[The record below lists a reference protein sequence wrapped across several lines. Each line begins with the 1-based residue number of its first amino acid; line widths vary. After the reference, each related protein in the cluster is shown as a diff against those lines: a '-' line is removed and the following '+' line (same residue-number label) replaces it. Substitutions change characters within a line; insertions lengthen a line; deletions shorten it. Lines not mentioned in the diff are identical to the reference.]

1 MKPQSLSDIPDHVTQ
16 CLQLAMVLE
25 VSAYPKPGNVHRTAD
40 SRDTC
45 YEHYLA
51 SAIAAGPYFRE
62 ASKRGVMIYAGKLD
76 PSKAEVGRTIKDAV
90 EKMLMLTGHNTVLGS
105 LMLLTPLG
113 LAAGMALAN
122 QRGGM
127 METLREE
134 LHHVVRSTTP
144 TDALN
149 FYEAIRKA
157 NPGGLGRVQK
167 LDVNDPS
174 SEREILKK
182 EVTLFEV
189 MKIAS
194 EHDSI
199 AAEWISDY
207 HITFDVGY
215 PYFIKELEHTDDF
228 NSATVHTY
236 LKILTEFPDT
246 LIARKMGIEKAE
258 EVASQAKEILLSGGL
273 TTLKGK
279 QMLTEFDKKL
289 RQFGGKLNPGTTADL
304 VSSVLAVS
312 ILEGYLP

>member
-1 MKPQSLSDIPDHVTQ
+1 MI
-16 CLQLAMVLE
+16 LE

-40 SRDTC
+40 SSDTR

-62 ASKRGVMIYAGKLD
+62 ASERGVMIYKGKLD
-76 PSKAEVGRTIKDAV
+76 HSKAEVGKTIKDAV
-90 EKMLMLTGHNTVLGS
+90 EKMLVWTGHNTVLGS
-105 LMLLTPLG
+105 LMLLLPLS
-113 LAAGMALAN
+113 LAAGIALAS
-122 QRGGM
+122 QREKM
-127 METLREE
+127 LKTLRDE
-134 LHHVVRSTTP
+134 LHHIVRSTTP
-144 TDALN
+144 TDTLN

-157 NPGGLGRVQK
+157 NPGGLGKVKK

-174 SEREILKK
+174 SKREIHKK
-182 EVTLFEV
+182 EITLFEV
-189 MKIAS
+189 LKIAS
-194 EHDSI
+194 EYDSI

-207 HITFDVGY
+207 HITFDVGH
-215 PYFIKELEHTDDF
+215 PYFIKELKRTDDF

-246 LIARKMGIEKAE
+246 LIARKMGTKKAE

-279 QMLTEFDKKL
+279 RILTEFDEKL
-289 RQFGGKLNPGTTADL
+289 RKSGSKLNPGTTADL

>member
-1 MKPQSLSDIPDHVTQ
+1 
-16 CLQLAMVLE
+16 MVLE

-40 SRDTC
+40 SSDTL

-62 ASKRGVMIYAGKLD
+62 ASKRGVMIYTGKLD
-76 PSKAEVGRTIKDAV
+76 PSKAEVGKTIKDAV
-90 EKMLMLTGHNTVLGS
+90 EKMLVWTGHNTVLGS
-105 LMLLTPLG
+105 LMLLLPLSV
-113 LAAGMALAN
+113 AAGIVLAS
-122 QRGGM
+122 QRGEM
-127 METLREE
+127 LETLREE
-134 LHHVVRSTTP
+134 LHRIVRSTTP
-144 TDALN
+144 TDTLN

-157 NPGGLGRVQK
+157 NPGGLGKVQK

-182 EVTLFEV
+182 EINLFEV
-189 MKIAS
+189 LKIAS
-194 EHDSI
+194 EYDSI

-215 PYFIKELEHTDDF
+215 PYFIKELKHTDDF

-258 EVASQAKEILLSGGL
+258 EVSSQANEILLSGGL

-279 QMLTEFDKKL
+279 QTLTEFDEKL
-289 RQFGGKLNPGTTADL
+289 RKSGSKLNPGTTADL